1 MHQWEDKL
9 TKIYENLDIQKT
21 LQLIHF
27 ILIKILKMTDAI
39 RVKIKFKCQMV
50 MTIKCALFAD
60 PPTLTLHN
68 ILQDILDTTTL
79 RYEIP

>member
-1 MHQWEDKL
+1 MK
-9 TKIYENLDIQKT
+9 NLYIQKT

-27 ILIKILKMTDAI
+27 ILIKILILTNAI
-39 RVKIKFKCQMV
+39 RIKIEFKCQLNV
-50 MTIKCALFAD
+50 LYLKVINTD

-68 ILQDILDTTTL
+68 ILQDILDICTTTL